1 MSTSLVLFMRQVFMD
16 FFYSFRDKFT
26 IYILAFCIL
35 SLPLS
40 PALFQSLSL
49 SLSLSYYIS
58 LSFSYLQVFL
68 HSRSLSA
75 LVNLFIFYLTSCLPV
90 PLLVFFF
97 LFSM

>member
-49 SLSLSYYIS
+49 SLSLTIS
-58 LSFSYLQVFL
+58 LS
-68 HSRSLSA
+68 HSPIYKYS
-75 LVNLFIFYLTSCLPV
+75 FILGPCLP
-90 PLLVFFF
+90 
-97 LFSM
+97 